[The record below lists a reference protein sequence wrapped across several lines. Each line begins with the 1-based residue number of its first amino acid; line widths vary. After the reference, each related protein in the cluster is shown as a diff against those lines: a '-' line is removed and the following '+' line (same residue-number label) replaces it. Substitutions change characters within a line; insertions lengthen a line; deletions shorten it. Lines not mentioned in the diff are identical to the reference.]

1 MAKYRFDQI
10 AFNSTEKKK
19 PVEEDRF
26 TYLGLEHLDSGSLK
40 VTRFGTDVAPVGEK
54 LVMRKGDV
62 LFGKR
67 RAYQKKVA
75 IAPFDGIF
83 SAHGMVLRPK
93 VEVIDPYFFPL
104 FISSDY
110 FLDAAIK
117 ISVGSLSPT
126 INWRDLKI
134 LEFNLP
140 EIETQRKLAA
150 VLWSINDTMESYKK
164 LISVTDELVKSQFI
178 EMFGEP
184 VANTK
189 QLPVHQL
196 TEYIEFLTSGSRGW
210 AKYHSDAGEWFITIK
225 NVKNCKI
232 SVEEIQHITPP
243 KNVEAERTRVQEGDL
258 LISITADLGR
268 TGVVTKEIAEHG
280 AYINQHLTCIR
291 LNKQALDPTYVAY
304 FMESEAGKQ
313 QFFAKNLSSVK
324 AGLNFDSIRTLKL
337 MVPSLPLQQEFV
349 EFLTQ
354 SDKSKY
360 HIQKSM
366 TKCSEV
372 AYRRGAIREGQA
384 PLPVRRSSA

>member
-26 TYLGLEHLDSGSLK
+26 TYLSLEHLDSGSLK

>member
-40 VTRFGTDVAPVGEK
+40 VTRFGADVAPVGEK
-54 LVMRKGDV
+54 LVMHKGDV

-140 EIETQRKLAA
+140 DIETQRKLAA

-164 LISVTDELVKSQFI
+164 LISATDELVKSQFI

-225 NVKNCKI
+225 NVKNCKV

-243 KNVEAERTRVQEGDL
+243 QNAEAERSRVHEGDL

-291 LNKQALDPTYVAY
+291 LNKQALNPTYVAY
-304 FMESEAGKQ
+304 FMESTAGKR

-337 MVPSLPLQQEFV
+337 MVPPLPLQQEFV
-349 EFLTQ
+349 EFLTR

-366 TKCSEV
+366 TKCSEAV
-372 AYRRGAIREGQA
+372 YE
-384 PLPVRRSSA
+384 VRSILYPKCYLNRAKME

>member
-1 MAKYRFDQI
+1 MAKYRFEQI
-10 AFNSTEKKK
+10 AINSKEKKK
-19 PVEEDRF
+19 PAEEDRF
-26 TYLGLEHLDSGSLK
+26 TYLGLEHLDSGSLR
-40 VTRFGTDVAPVGEK
+40 VTRFGSDVAPIGEK
-54 LVMRKGDV
+54 LVMHKGDV

-83 SAHGMVLRPK
+83 SAHGMVLRPRE
-93 VEVIDPYFFPL
+93 EVVDKDFFPL

-126 INWRDLKI
+126 INWRDLKE
-134 LEFNLP
+134 LEFELP
-140 EIETQRKLAA
+140 DLDTQRGLAK
-150 VLWSINDTMESYKK
+150 VLWSINDTMEAYKK
-164 LISVTDELVKSQFI
+164 LISATDELVKSQFI

-304 FMESEAGKQ
+304 FME
-313 QFFAKNLSSVK
+313 
-324 AGLNFDSIRTLKL
+324 
-337 MVPSLPLQQEFV
+337 
-349 EFLTQ
+349 
-354 SDKSKY
+354 
-360 HIQKSM
+360 
-366 TKCSEV
+366 TKI
-372 AYRRGAIREGQA
+372 A
-384 PLPVRRSSA
+384 SASWTPAQ

>member
-40 VTRFGTDVAPVGEK
+40 VTRFGADVAPVGEK
-54 LVMRKGDV
+54 LVMHKGDV

-140 EIETQRKLAA
+140 DIETQRKLAA

-164 LISVTDELVKSQFI
+164 LISATDELVKSQFI

-225 NVKNCKI
+225 NVKNCKV

-243 KNVEAERTRVQEGDL
+243 QNAEAERSRVHEGDL

-291 LNKQALDPTYVAY
+291 LNKQALNPTYVAY
-304 FMESEAGKQ
+304 FMESTAGKR

-337 MVPSLPLQQEFV
+337 MVPPLPLQQEFV

-354 SDKSKY
+354 SDKSKFELEQALAELTATY
-360 HIQKSM
+360 KHIL
-366 TKCSEV
+366 TENL
-372 AYRRGAIREGQA
+372 G
-384 PLPVRRSSA
+384 